1 MTSQPFDT
9 ASTADQRMCHYFKIS
24 HPSTVIA
31 DRRRGE
37 SLGSGRLG
45 NPVEPAPVRH
55 ETCAVFKELSPR
67 DLSWAEVDPARHPF
81 DSGAAAC
88 LVRSLGPAGRVPR
101 RPDVPAGD
109 QALHDWGWEEAR
121 PWADAMTQA
130 LAEYYGR
137 WVVGW
142 RWAHGEGDFDGGPVG
157 SWCSP
162 LHSVTTPDE
171 TLDRVTAALR
181 EWREWLERLAA
192 WFEAY
197 PLDLAGID
205 DHRILWDRTARTLI
219 LHVTDRTGCGSGW
232 YGHCHQV
239 LSWFLSRWGVPADD
253 AAHLVEQAIGGRF
266 KSWTG
271 PDPALVEDI
280 AERIADAVRPGAA
293 ATTAPPTPPD
303 HLERWLAVRD
313 AVPWHEAPD
322 SAGSAPVTPVRD
334 GMAHEIRTFDAVLDP
349 ARGRNLLTALELT
362 RADAA
367 RGARLDFALIQ
378 RWHQHVLDTATLPP
392 FRSLPA
398 FAKGGRERYGI
409 AGDTRARLDACLA
422 QSSESTTHSLALAVR
437 AARAYLDV
445 CFFHPFDDGNARSA
459 LLTLLFVLA
468 REGVALDSV
477 LLLRRVAFHA
487 DDPQG
492 ALALTRSIDH
502 HIRETRRRAEEAA
515 RTRRGSGGG

>member
-1 MTSQPFDT
+1 M
-9 ASTADQRMCHYFKIS
+9 
-24 HPSTVIA
+24 
-31 DRRRGE
+31 
-37 SLGSGRLG
+37 
-45 NPVEPAPVRH
+45 
-55 ETCAVFKELSPR
+55 ELSPR

-81 DSGAAAC
+81 DSEAAAGV
-88 LVRSLGPAGRVPR
+88 VRSLGPARRVPR
-101 RPDVPAGD
+101 RPDVSAGT
-109 QALHDWGWEEAR
+109 QALYDWGWEEAR
-121 PWADAMTQA
+121 PWADAMTWA
-130 LAEYYGR
+130 LAEHYGR

-142 RWAHGEGDFDGGPVG
+142 RWAHDEGDFGGGPVG
-157 SWCSP
+157 SWFSP

-205 DHRILWDRTARTLI
+205 DQRILWDRTARTLI

-239 LSWFLSRWGVPADD
+239 LSWFLSRWGVPPDG

-280 AERIADAVRPGAA
+280 SERLADAVRPDATL
-293 ATTAPPTPPD
+293 TTAAPPAPPD
-303 HLERWLAVRD
+303 HLERWLSVRD
-313 AVPWHEAPD
+313 SVPWHEAGD
-322 SAGSAPVTPVRD
+322 SAGSAPMTPATAVTAVTPVRD
-334 GMAHEIRTFDAVLDP
+334 GMADGIRTFDSFLDP
-349 ARGRNLLTALELT
+349 ARGQNLLTALELM

-378 RWHQHVLDTATLPP
+378 RWQQHVLGTPALPP
-392 FRSLPA
+392 FRTLPA

-422 QSSESTTHSLALAVR
+422 QSAEDATRPLALTAR

-445 CFFHPFDDGNARSA
+445 CFVHPFDDGNARSA

-468 REGVALDSV
+468 REGVALDNV

-487 DDPQG
+487 DDPHG
-492 ALALTRSIDH
+492 ALALTRSIDL
-502 HIRETRRRAEEAA
+502 HILETRQRAGERARR
-515 RTRRGSGGG
+515 RRGSGGG